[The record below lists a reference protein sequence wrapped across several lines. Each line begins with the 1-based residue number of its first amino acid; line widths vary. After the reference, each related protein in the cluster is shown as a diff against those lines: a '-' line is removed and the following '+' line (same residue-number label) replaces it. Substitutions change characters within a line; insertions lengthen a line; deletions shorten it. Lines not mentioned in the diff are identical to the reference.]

1 MNFLY
6 GLQYNLKGVMLAL
19 RTPKLLIL
27 GLLRFGIT
35 LSITLLIS
43 GLILYWHTEILNM
56 IWTMPESGW
65 LVYVWKALSWFLSL
79 ILAVIS
85 MVIAY
90 LIAQLFFCVF
100 IMDYMSRITETI
112 VKGRQADFAPESWV
126 HFFLHLIKQELPR
139 AIIPVLISLFI
150 MIVGLFTPLGPVIII
165 ISSITAVVFLAWDN
179 TDLIAARRLSP
190 YRVRIDF
197 LKHNIFF
204 HIGFGLL
211 FLIPWLNIIFLSFA
225 PVGATLFLIEKKGY

>member
-1 MNFLY
+1 MNFFH

-19 RTPKLLIL
+19 KTPKLLLL
-27 GLLRFGIT
+27 GLLRFVIT
-35 LSITLLIS
+35 LFITLLIS

-65 LVYVWKALSWFLSL
+65 LVYVWQTLSWFLSL
-79 ILAVIS
+79 ILAAIS
-85 MVIAY
+85 MVLAY

-112 VKGRQADFAPESWV
+112 VKGKQSDFAPESWIQ
-126 HFFLHLIKQELPR
+126 FFLHLIKQELPR

-150 MIVGLFTPLGPVIII
+150 MVVGLFTPLGPVIII
-165 ISSITAVVFLAWDN
+165 ISSITATVFLAWDN

-190 YRVRIDF
+190 YRTRIDF
-197 LKHNIFF
+197 LKRNILF
-204 HIGFGLL
+204 HIGFGLF
-211 FLIPWLNIIFLSFA
+211 FLIPWVNILFLSFA
-225 PVGATLFLIEKKGY
+225 PVGATLYLIEKKGY